1 MSVMPELPE
10 VETIKNDLLEKV
22 VGSTIT
28 KVTYTTEGQNLI
40 SKTDQDLTN
49 VLPGR
54 KIIGVERKAKYLVL
68 ALSKNDKLV
77 FHLKLTG
84 RILVRDSSHRE
95 DEFTRLILKLE
106 DEREIRFTDRNGFGE
121 VKLIGEKENVGPN
134 LAPDPFELSYQQF
147 KISLGKTLLK
157 TIKEALLDQSL
168 IAGVG
173 NIYADEAL
181 YVAGINPFR
190 APKALSL
197 NETTKLLTAIKKVLH
212 EGINHR
218 GTTIDSYRDTEGR
231 PGTHQFH
238 LKVYG
243 KAGKPCQKCATRIE
257 YTEIKGRRT
266 HFCPNCQ
273 PKDQLSLF

>member
-1 MSVMPELPE
+1 MPELPE
-10 VETIKNDLLEKV
+10 VEIIKNDLLEKV
-22 VGSTIT
+22 VDSTIT
-28 KVTYTTEGQNLI
+28 KVSYTTEGQNLI

-49 VLPGR
+49 ILTGR

-68 ALSKNDKLV
+68 TLSENEKLV

-84 RILVRDSSHRE
+84 RILVRDASYRA
-95 DEFTRLILKLE
+95 DEFTRLILRLG

-121 VKLIGEKENVGPN
+121 VRLIGEKEDINPN
-134 LAPDPFELSYQQF
+134 LAPDPFELSFQQF

-190 APKALSL
+190 SPLALSDDSAKKLLDSIRVVL
-197 NETTKLLTAIKKVLH
+197 NEGIK
-212 EGINHR
+212 HR